1 MFDDGVASRR
11 GRGARSPKAVEQTRR
26 VEGVAAGPHAVEQT
40 LRGRRKNTGAKRQMS
55 KNGGRGTGF
64 TGKSLQNVVSAR
76 GGCAR
81 GARAALE
88 PRAAAARRA
97 TPRRRGSAPASLLSG
112 SVVAA
117 RAEAKLRSKNKNAST
132 RDRGVGARGN
142 FYQVTVGLR
151 QNCGAPR
158 GVRTGG
164 HGLAI
169 NWFLSTDLEN
179 TRRILDAHEEVCVCF
194 GRVAVVPAQL
204 QTAGY
209 YPSSSFIF
217 TRVVSRRA
225 RAV

>member
-1 MFDDGVASRR
+1 MR
-11 GRGARSPKAVEQTRR
+11 
-26 VEGVAAGPHAVEQT
+26 
-40 LRGRRKNTGAKRQMS
+40 
-55 KNGGRGTGF
+55 
-64 TGKSLQNVVSAR
+64 
-76 GGCAR
+76 
-81 GARAALE
+81 
-88 PRAAAARRA
+88 ARRA
-97 TPRRRGSAPASLLSG
+97 GGSTTGGGISIGSSAPPGKRSGLPLSGPCDTNNLVGRRRVDGRKIVEDGAETAQGHGGAGVDDLAPQHLFASI
-112 SVVAA
+112 AA
-117 RAEAKLRSKNKNAST
+117 RAEAKLGSKNKNAST

-194 GRVAVVPAQL
+194 GRVAAVPAQL

>member
-1 MFDDGVASRR
+1 MYVRR
-11 GRGARSPKAVEQTRR
+11 R
-26 VEGVAAGPHAVEQT
+26 AG
-40 LRGRRKNTGAKRQMS
+40 NIDAKRQMS

-97 TPRRRGSAPASLLSG
+97 APRRRGSAPASPCLDL
-112 SVVAA
+112 AA

-194 GRVAVVPAQL
+194 GRVAAVPAQL

>member
-1 MFDDGVASRR
+1 MQKDRCL
-11 GRGARSPKAVEQTRR
+11 K
-26 VEGVAAGPHAVEQT
+26 
-40 LRGRRKNTGAKRQMS
+40 TGG
-55 KNGGRGTGF
+55 GGRGSQENLC
-64 TGKSLQNVVSAR
+64 KMLS
-76 GGCAR
+76 
-81 GARAALE
+81 ARAAVA
-88 PRAAAARRA
+88 RAARGRLWNHGRRYFNRQLRAAGEALRLPLVRTLRHEQSRLSGLRRRVDGRKVVEDGAETAQGHRRA
-97 TPRRRGSAPASLLSG
+97 GVDDLAPQHLSG
-112 SVVAA
+112 SIAAA

-194 GRVAVVPAQL
+194 GRVAAVPAQL